1 MIIVYISR
9 CDFSSCRNLRN
20 AAFPRYF
27 GSGPLFSIILAASN
41 KSLYFT
47 LYFFSTQEKKAM
59 SIPLPALSPAET
71 SYIVTSL
78 AHPSYP
84 TRNDARPL
92 FASRPIQISYGVFP
106 QANGSSQVK
115 LGETEVVCGIKL
127 EVIDITGQ
135 QIKDQEKWRT
145 KVEVDV

>member
-1 MIIVYISR
+1 
-9 CDFSSCRNLRN
+9 
-20 AAFPRYF
+20 
-27 GSGPLFSIILAASN
+27 
-41 KSLYFT
+41 
-47 LYFFSTQEKKAM
+47 M

-78 AHPSYP
+78 AHPSHP